1 MTNVNGCESD
11 RDAAFRV
18 NALGP
23 RNLAVACEETG
34 AKLVHVSTDYV
45 FPGDGTEPYVEWDLC
60 GPQSVYGRTKY
71 LGEQYVRDF
80 CSRYFIVRT
89 AWLYGYVGNN
99 FVKTMCRLGTENGAV
114 KVVSDQVGTPT
125 NAARSGPSPF
135 EAGAPPASMAFTT
148 APETVRRAAG
158 MSLPRRSWNTAAS
171 APR

>member
-1 MTNVNGCESD
+1 MRPEVVINCAAYTNVNGCESD

-99 FVKTMCRLGTENGAV
+99 FVKTMRRLGTEKGAV

-125 NAARSGPSPF
+125 NAADLAHHLLKPVSYTHLDVYKRQGLS
-135 EAGAPPASMAFTT
+135 
-148 APETVRRAAG
+148 R
-158 MSLPRRSWNTAAS
+158 
-171 APR
+171 

>member
-1 MTNVNGCESD
+1 MEDLDITDLEAVQAYTRTLRPEVVINCAAYTNVNGCESD

-80 CSRYFIVRT
+80 CSRYLSSEPRGFT
-89 AWLYGYVGNN
+89 AMWAITL
-99 FVKTMCRLGTENGAV
+99 
-114 KVVSDQVGTPT
+114 
-125 NAARSGPSPF
+125 
-135 EAGAPPASMAFTT
+135 
-148 APETVRRAAG
+148 
-158 MSLPRRSWNTAAS
+158 
-171 APR
+171 